1 MPERFD
7 DLFDGLPTTGRMRC
21 IRRDLLHRP
30 IATVLD
36 SERAS
41 RHYLAFMR
49 GDIDEAT
56 LDAELERCILERGMT
71 KAEIE
76 AEFPPQ
82 HAFPGQTELSFNR
95 TALMAT
101 ILWQEWQ
108 RVGQRR
114 PQGNIRHFWYTHL
127 MYTLTRV
134 MQDTNIRSI
143 EECYNRVLGQ
153 LVRQEGFRYADLNF
167 VSVKSKLCE
176 AIFADSPYPNII
188 LACEKESYHAYLKCL
203 AHVFHITFLSLGG
216 QGSYGVYEELV
227 FQFMEY
233 GINLDQEFR
242 ILVVTDFDPHGY
254 KIQEAAKLHLERA
267 GIRRVTIER
276 VYLNPEHITPGIIE
290 RFAVPY
296 EVEKTKASTTKAAC
310 SLYNGFGALTG
321 GIYKRAGE
329 WVQFRRNGDGTYHVP
344 QLTTGDEGYELYRV
358 ELDNFREDVLV
369 HLLIDALE
377 RVIDGAEYY
386 YAAAQKL
393 WRQTIR
399 TRAVE
404 TATTLIR
411 RAVQEK
417 LRPFLLRLRD
427 IRDRLQARWDELT
440 ADEETLIEHVE
451 EDRDFQV
458 ESLQERID
466 DFQARIDELREE
478 QEELERQQESIN
490 LTAADV
496 VAFLRAV
503 ERAVVP
509 AIPEAQRLLQP
520 AEEQFDAYADEQEA
534 TQVEAVANRFN
545 EARVPIR
552 DVIDCSAHAGT
563 VFQRAR
569 AGAQTFEA
577 RLSFAEERRLT
588 TAAEDDLEAQ
598 QETMTVEVSELP
610 PDIVQDVEERVG
622 GAERLLDQAQRT
634 GAIPD
639 RWRALLNRLERHYL
653 RGAIGWNPW
662 ENWEDGGWRQ

>member
-1 MPERFD
+1 VPEPFD
-7 DLFDGLPTTGRMRC
+7 DLFDDLPTTGRMRC

-30 IATVLD
+30 IATVMD

-56 LDAELERCILERGMT
+56 LDAELEHCILERGMT

-76 AEFPPQ
+76 AHFPPQ
-82 HAFPGQTELSFNR
+82 RRFPGQNELSFNR
-95 TALMAT
+95 TALIAT

-108 RVGQRR
+108 RVGTRR

-188 LACEKESYHAYLKCL
+188 LACEKESYHTYLKRL

-242 ILVVTDFDPHGY
+242 ILLVTDFDPHGY
-254 KIQEAAKLHLERA
+254 KIQEGAKDHLERA

-276 VYLNPEHITPGIIE
+276 VYLNPEHITPGIVE

-310 SLYNGFGALTG
+310 SLYNGFGARTG
-321 GIYKRAGE
+321 GIYKRAGA

-344 QLTTGDEGYELYRV
+344 QLTTGEEGYELYRV
-358 ELDNFREDVLV
+358 ELDNFREDVLIE
-369 HLLIDALE
+369 LLIDALE

-386 YAAAQKL
+386 YAAATKL

-399 TRAVE
+399 RRAVE
-404 TATTLIR
+404 AATTLIQG
-411 RAVQEK
+411 AVQEK
-417 LRPFLLRLRD
+417 LRPFLLALRD
-427 IRDRLQARWDELT
+427 IRERLQARWDELT
-440 ADEETLIEHVE
+440 ANEETLIEHVT
-451 EDRDFQV
+451 EDRDFRV
-458 ESLQERID
+458 EALQERID
-466 DFQARIDELREE
+466 ALQAQIDELEEE
-478 QEELERQQESIN
+478 QAALERRQLSFTR
-490 LTAADV
+490 TAADV
-496 VAFLRAV
+496 VAFLRVV

-509 AIPEAQRLLQP
+509 AIPAAQQLLEPAEAQLDTY
-520 AEEQFDAYADEQEA
+520 AEEQDAAQAD
-534 TQVEAVANRFN
+534 AVAAQFD
-545 EARVPIR
+545 EARVAIR
-552 DVIDCSAHAGT
+552 EVIDCSAHAGT

-577 RLSFAEERRLT
+577 GLSFAEQRRV
-588 TAAEDDLEAQ
+588 TAAAEEDVEAQ
-598 QETMTVEVSELP
+598 QEAMTVEVPALP
-610 PDIVQDVEERVG
+610 QAVADDVAERVR
-622 GAERLLDQAQRT
+622 GAERLLDQAQRS
-634 GAIPD
+634 GAIPE
-639 RWRALLNRLERHYL
+639 RWRALLTRLERHYL
-653 RGAIGWNPW
+653 RGAMGWNPW
-662 ENWEDGGWRQ
+662 EHWGAGGWRR

>member
-1 MPERFD
+1 
-7 DLFDGLPTTGRMRC
+7 MRS
-21 IRRDLLHRP
+21 IRRDLLHRS
-30 IATVLD
+30 IATVMD
-36 SERAS
+36 SEQAS

-49 GDIDEAT
+49 GDLDEAT
-56 LDAELERCILERGMT
+56 LDAALEHCILERGMT

-82 HAFPGQTELSFNR
+82 PLFPGQSDLSFNR
-95 TALMAT
+95 TALIAT

-114 PQGNIRHFWYTHL
+114 PKGNIRHFWYTHL

-143 EECYNRVLGQ
+143 EECYNKVLGQ
-153 LVRQEGFRYADLNF
+153 LVRHEGFRYADLNL
-167 VSVKSKLCE
+167 VSIKSKLCE

-188 LACEKESYHAYLKCL
+188 LACEKESYHTYLKRL

-216 QGSYGVYEELV
+216 QGSYGVYEDLV
-227 FQFMEY
+227 FQFMEH

-254 KIQEAAKLHLERA
+254 KIQEAAKEHLERA

-296 EVEKTKASTTKAAC
+296 EVEKKKASTTKAAC

-321 GIYKRAGE
+321 GIYKRAGA
-329 WVQFRRNGDGTYHVP
+329 WVQFRSNGDGTYHVP

-358 ELDNFREDVLV
+358 ELDNFREDVLIQ
-369 HLLIDALE
+369 LLIDALE
-377 RVIDGAEYY
+377 RVIDGAAYY
-386 YAAAQKL
+386 YAAATRL
-393 WRQTIR
+393 WRQTISR
-399 TRAVE
+399 RAVE
-404 TATTLIR
+404 AAQALIQ

-417 LRPFLLRLRD
+417 LRPFLLALRD
-427 IRDRLQARWDELT
+427 LRDRLQVRWDELT
-440 ADEETLIEHVE
+440 ADEEILIQHVKD
-451 EDRDFQV
+451 DRDFQV

-466 DFQARIDELREE
+466 DLQAQIDELEE
-478 QEELERQQESIN
+478 AQEALERQQGAMQR
-490 LTAADV
+490 TADDV

-503 ERAVVP
+503 ERTVVP
-509 AIPEAQRLLQP
+509 DIPAAQRLLEP
-520 AEEQFDAYADEQEA
+520 AEEQLDTYADEQEA
-534 TQVEAVANRFN
+534 TQAEAVANRFN
-545 EARVPIR
+545 DERVPMR
-552 DVIDCSAHAGT
+552 DIIDCSAQAGT

-577 RLSFAEERRLT
+577 GLSFAEQRRIT

-598 QETMTVEVSELP
+598 QETMTVEVPDLP
-610 PDIVQDVEERVG
+610 HDIVEDVAERVG
-622 GAERLLDQAQRT
+622 GAERLLDEAQRT

-639 RWRALLNRLERHYL
+639 RWQSLLTRLARHYL
-653 RGAIGWNPW
+653 RGDIGWNPW
-662 ENWEDGGWRQ
+662 DDWDDGGWR

>member
-7 DLFDGLPTTGRMRC
+7 DLFDDLPTSGRMRS
-21 IRRDLLHRP
+21 IRRDLIDQP
-30 IATVLD
+30 IATVMD

-41 RHYLAFMR
+41 QHYLAFMR
-49 GDIDEAT
+49 GEIDEAT
-56 LDAELERCILERGMT
+56 LDAELEHCILERGMT

-76 AEFPPQ
+76 DKFPPQ
-82 HAFPGQTELSFNR
+82 PLGPGQTNLSFNR
-95 TALMAT
+95 TALIAT

-114 PQGNIRHFWYTHL
+114 PKGNIRHFWYTHL

-167 VSVKSKLCE
+167 VSMKSQLCE

-188 LACEKESYHAYLKCL
+188 LACEKESYHTYLKRL

-216 QGSYGVYEELV
+216 QGSYGVYEDLV

-233 GINLDQEFR
+233 GIHLDQEFR
-242 ILVVTDFDPHGY
+242 ILLVSDFDPHGY
-254 KIQEAAKLHLERA
+254 KIQEAAKEHLERA

-296 EVEKTKASTTKAAC
+296 EVEKSKASTTKGAC
-310 SLYNGFGALTG
+310 TLYNWFGTKTG
-321 GIYKRAGE
+321 GIYKRAGA
-329 WVQFRRNGDGTYHVP
+329 WVPFTRNGDGTYHVP

-358 ELDNFREDVLV
+358 ELDNFREDVLIE
-369 HLLIDALE
+369 LFIDALE
-377 RVIDGAEYY
+377 RVIDGAAYY
-386 YAAAQKL
+386 YAAATRL
-393 WRQTIR
+393 WRETIR
-399 TRAVE
+399 SGAVE
-404 TATTLIR
+404 AATTLIQH
-411 RAVQEK
+411 AVQEK
-417 LRPFLLRLRD
+417 LRPFLLSLRD
-427 IRDRLQARWDELT
+427 LRDRLEERWEELT
-440 ADEETLIEHVE
+440 ADEETLIQHVKD
-451 EDRDFQV
+451 DRDFQV
-458 ESLQERID
+458 DSLQERID
-466 DFQARIDELREE
+466 ALQAQIDELEAE
-478 QEELERQQESIN
+478 QEALERQQAAFN
-490 LTAADV
+490 ATADDV
-496 VAFLRAV
+496 VDFLRAV

-509 AIPEAQRLLQP
+509 AIPEAEGLLEP
-520 AEEQFDAYADEQEA
+520 AEEQLTTYADEQEA
-534 TQVEAVANRFN
+534 TQADAVANRFN
-545 EARVPIR
+545 AEPAAIR

-577 RLSFAEERRLT
+577 SLSFTEQQRIK

-598 QETMTVEVSELP
+598 QETMTVEVPDLP
-610 PDIVQDVEERVG
+610 QDIVDDVAARVR
-622 GAERLLDQAQRT
+622 GAEDLLGQAQRD

-639 RWRALLNRLERHYL
+639 RWQSLLTRLARHYL

-662 ENWEDGGWRQ
+662 EHWDDGGWRR

>member
-1 MPERFD
+1 VPERFD
-7 DLFDGLPTTGRMRC
+7 DLFDGLPTTGHMRC

-41 RHYLAFMR
+41 QHYLAFMR

-56 LDAELERCILERGMT
+56 LDAELEHCILERGMT

-76 AEFPPQ
+76 AAFPPQ
-82 HAFPGQTELSFNR
+82 LFPGQSGLSFNR
-95 TALMAT
+95 TALIAT
-101 ILWQEWQ
+101 TLWAEWQ

-143 EECYNRVLGQ
+143 EECFNRVLGQ

-176 AIFADSPYPNII
+176 AIFADSPYPHII
-188 LACEKESYHAYLKCL
+188 LACEKESYHAYLKRL

-242 ILVVTDFDPHGY
+242 ILVVTDFDPHGFA
-254 KIQEAAKLHLERA
+254 IQEAAKQHLERA
-267 GIRRVTIER
+267 GIHRVAIER

-296 EVEKTKASTTKAAC
+296 AVEKTKASTTKAAC
-310 SLYNGFGALTG
+310 SLYNGFGARTG
-321 GIYKRAGE
+321 GIYKRAGQ

-358 ELDNFREDVLV
+358 ELDNFREDVLIQ
-369 HLLIDALE
+369 LLIDALE
-377 RVIDGAEYY
+377 RVIDGSAYY
-386 YAAAQKL
+386 YAAATRL

-399 TRAVE
+399 EGAVE
-404 TATTLIR
+404 AATTLIQ

-417 LRPFLLRLRD
+417 LRPFLRSLRD
-427 IRDRLQARWDELT
+427 IRERLQACWDELT
-440 ADEETLIEHVE
+440 ADEETLIAHVE
-451 EDRDFQV
+451 EDRDVQV
-458 ESLQERID
+458 ESLQEHID
-466 DFQARIDELREE
+466 DLQARIDELREE

-509 AIPEAQRLLQP
+509 NIPAAQQLLEP
-520 AEEQFDAYADEQEA
+520 AEEQLDSYAEEQQA
-534 TQVEAVANRFN
+534 TQADAVAARFD

-552 DVIDCSAHAGT
+552 EVIDCSAHAGT

-577 RLSFAEERRLT
+577 GLSFTEQRRVT
-588 TAAEDDLEAQ
+588 AAAEDDLEAQ
-598 QETMTVEVSELP
+598 QEAMTIEVPELP
-610 PDIVQDVEERVG
+610 QAIADDVAARVG
-622 GAERLLDQAQRT
+622 EAERLLDQAQRS

-639 RWRALLNRLERHYL
+639 RWRALLTRLARHYL

-662 ENWEDGGWRQ
+662 DNWDDGGWRR

>member
-1 MPERFD
+1 
-7 DLFDGLPTTGRMRC
+7 MRS

-41 RHYLAFMR
+41 QQYVAFVR
-49 GDIDEAT
+49 GEIDEAT
-56 LDAELERCILERGMT
+56 LDAELEDCILDRGMT

-76 AEFPPQ
+76 AEFPPP
-82 HAFPGQTELSFNR
+82 PGSELSFNR
-95 TALMAT
+95 TALIAT

-108 RVGQRR
+108 RVGTRR
-114 PQGNIRHFWYTHL
+114 PEGNIRHFWYTHL
-127 MYTLTRV
+127 LFTLTRV

-176 AIFADSPYPNII
+176 AIFADSPYSNVI
-188 LACEKESYHAYLKCL
+188 LACEKESYHAYLKRL

-216 QGSYGVYEELV
+216 QGSYGVYEDLV
-227 FQFMEY
+227 FQFMEV

-254 KIQEAAKLHLERA
+254 RIQDAAKQHLERA

-290 RFAVPY
+290 RFAVPF
-296 EVEKTKASTTKAAC
+296 EVEKTKAATTKAAC

-321 GIYKRAGE
+321 GIYKRAGA
-329 WVQFRRNGDGTYHVP
+329 WVSFARNGDGTYHVP
-344 QLTTGDEGYELYRV
+344 QLTTGEEGYEVFRV
-358 ELDNFREDVLV
+358 ELDNFREDVLIQ
-369 HLLIDALE
+369 LFIDALE
-377 RVIDGAEYY
+377 RVIDGASYY
-386 YAAAQKL
+386 YVAAQKL

-399 TRAVE
+399 EGAVE
-404 TATTLIR
+404 AATTLIQ

-417 LRPFLLRLRD
+417 LQPFLLSLRA
-427 IRDRLQARWDELT
+427 IRDRLEARWDELT
-440 ADEETLIEHVE
+440 ADEETLVEHVE

-466 DFQARIDELREE
+466 ALQAQIDELEEE
-478 QEELERQQESIN
+478 QAALERQQESFN
-490 LTAADV
+490 RTAADV
-496 VAFLRAV
+496 VAFLRTI
-503 ERAVVP
+503 ERTVVP
-509 AIPEAQRLLQP
+509 DIPAAQQLLEPAEAQLDTY
-520 AEEQFDAYADEQEA
+520 AEEQEAAQADTVAARFD
-534 TQVEAVANRFN
+534 

-552 DVIDCSAHAGT
+552 DVIDGSAHAGT

-577 RLSFAEERRLT
+577 RLSFAEERRVKA
-588 TAAEDDLEAQ
+588 AAEEDLEAQ
-598 QETMTVEVSELP
+598 QEAMTVEVPELP
-610 PDIVQDVEERVG
+610 QAVADDVAARVRE
-622 GAERLLDQAQRT
+622 AERLLDQAQRT
-634 GAIPD
+634 GALPD
-639 RWRALLNRLERHYL
+639 RWRALLTRLERHYL
-653 RGAIGWNPW
+653 RHAIGWNPW
-662 ENWEDGGWRQ
+662 EHWEDGGWRR